1 MAAKKESF
9 SAREME
15 FKWSK
20 ETCRLD
26 ELESKFK
33 LPCVVKI
40 NEGYYTASE
49 TNGFSQGDIIG
60 IDQKMI
66 QHNISAYVVQKNDAD
81 ELAISNKEIQVPLN
95 YNRKV
100 KIVQRSKTYYSVQD
114 LILDFPRYAEAGQDF
129 AVIDD
134 DNDTLVVHAGERIEL
149 ERLIPGS
156 NNEPDSLVI
165 QFVHEGDPIEA
176 KLCTT
181 TKGVFKTL
189 PDDNEYT
196 LTDVVERLK
205 LPQIVAFV
213 DDYIHKV
220 CTQDL
225 VEGIANMVS
234 ISGRVQLNRLVTQTV
249 FVGHL
254 KSIRQPGND
263 TARFQKR
270 TLIVLP
276 LDHPGIRA
284 VTVSVSQNYDDY
296 DRIYESVFLVK
307 NTSDDMQIIDT
318 LYVEFKREFPNQR
331 KATSENK
338 IEDKKR
344 KPKVAPKPTTRS
356 QKPPPIAKRPIPVL
370 PKDTETAQEI
380 HGDALSKTPDMPPPR
395 PPPVEWDK
403 VDDNY
408 YLMAQ
413 PPPIVRR
420 EQKTSSSSNEDY
432 EEYDEF
438 VQSLEIPEANANTK
452 NDKDAHTSPNAE
464 TRKVVYRKKNPTE
477 DSKGDVV
484 VKEKTHSFTKS
495 LSKLK
500 DSENNSLLKFFRKG
514 LTKAKAATVSKT
526 TGLPLKRQMS
536 EDTAFKE
543 EALNDRG
550 GTRSSA
556 AMLRRSSFSDVEGI
570 SDVVYDDIDERN
582 MLSDES
588 IKKASRNR
596 KSTGR
601 GLEKQFNDLRCDELV
616 NELNRVKLFDLAE
629 LCKKEQLDGK
639 FFDMVSDEE
648 LKKAFGLKN
657 ADEFQRF
664 KKLKSD
670 R

>member
-1 MAAKKESF
+1 MDKLLSVRWVTVKDKGYDSYTTKKESF

-196 LTDVVERLK
+196 LTDVVERM
-205 LPQIVAFV
+205 
-213 DDYIHKV
+213 Y
-220 CTQDL
+220 
-225 VEGIANMVS
+225 E
-234 ISGRVQLNRLVTQTV
+234 
-249 FVGHL
+249 
-254 KSIRQPGND
+254 
-263 TARFQKR
+263 
-270 TLIVLP
+270 
-276 LDHPGIRA
+276 
-284 VTVSVSQNYDDY
+284 VSQEN
-296 DRIYESVFLVK
+296 RMYELSV
-307 NTSDDMQIIDT
+307 
-318 LYVEFKREFPNQR
+318 
-331 KATSENK
+331 TSEDK

-380 HGDALSKTPDMPPPR
+380 H
-395 PPPVEWDK
+395 V
-403 VDDNY
+403 
-408 YLMAQ
+408 AQ